1 MYPIIFILFILKRV
15 YNIIQEMSI
24 FLCNSIIILKFIFS

>member
-24 FLCNSIIILKFIFS
+24 FYVTLL